1 MPLGLEVRP
10 PDGTTRSAMLSP
22 GVVSLVIDVVNHP
35 NRTYA
40 ELSIHGA
47 DPHDTESYAWGSVR
61 LPVGAESMVRIIDR
75 QKGDQPVSV
84 LKKEPV
90 RTVAAGIEEAKQ
102 RTRAKIAELQAE
114 LDALEKW
121 DPNVR

>member
-1 MPLGLEVRP
+1 
-10 PDGTTRSAMLSP
+10 
-22 GVVSLVIDVVNHP
+22 
-35 NRTYA
+35 
-40 ELSIHGA
+40 
-47 DPHDTESYAWGSVR
+47 
-61 LPVGAESMVRIIDR
+61 MVRIIDR